1 MVKYFDRMV
10 AFIMVM
16 AIEGQQYFTTLQNVM
31 I

>member
-1 MVKYFDRMV
+1 MEKYLDRMV

-16 AIEGQQYFTTLQNVM
+16 AIEGQRYFTTLHNVM